1 VQRNGVASIGII
13 ARRSS
18 LEPQDLAAARTGA
31 VRREHRTSASEQIM
45 PARGRQQLADQ
56 RPLCQWR
63 DTTHLCRS
71 SSRLANGGSAS
82 ARSQGRTQAEDDPR
96 KTPVGTGRHG
106 TERDSCPRFCATGWA
121 SVVVRVLSSTASA
134 VCYPWC
140 AVALAPEA
148 RQCPA
153 FATWSGGS
161 WPGVWGRKSQPAGHC
176 RVRVCPRRSTRMV
189 PGSYGGRSS
198 GAHHAGCVIRAR
210 LLARS
215 GTTLPRRR
223 RLRRLARRA
232 HRPVR
237 DVRR

>member
-1 VQRNGVASIGII
+1 VKHARRRSPHCATSRRGCVRRERTASRRSADHATLLSWFAAARDDVQRNGVASIGII

-31 VRREHRTSASEQIM
+31 VRCEHRTSASEQIT

-106 TERDSCPRFCATGWA
+106 TERDSGPRFCATGWA

-161 WPGVWGRKSQPAGHC
+161 WLG
-176 RVRVCPRRSTRMV
+176 
-189 PGSYGGRSS
+189 
-198 GAHHAGCVIRAR
+198 
-210 LLARS
+210 
-215 GTTLPRRR
+215 
-223 RLRRLARRA
+223 
-232 HRPVR
+232 VR
-237 DVRR
+237 DGSRNRLVTAA